1 MEKKLKDIKNLVL
14 TKLNEMGISSR
25 KVILFGSR
33 ARGDS
38 DRYSDY
44 DILIITEK
52 TFPIKEKI
60 AITENIRD
68 SLVKIQ
74 IPSDIIIKSEKEV
87 KYYRDKIGSIVREA
101 LREGVVI

>member
-1 MEKKLKDIKNLVL
+1 LCIIIQRQKNGKKLKDIKNLVL
-14 TKLNEMGISSR
+14 ENLNEMGISSK
-25 KVILFGSR
+25 KVILPGSR

-38 DRYSDY
+38 NRYSDY
-44 DILIITEK
+44 DILI
-52 TFPIKEKI
+52 
-60 AITENIRD
+60 ITENIRD

-101 LREGVVI
+101 LREGIVI